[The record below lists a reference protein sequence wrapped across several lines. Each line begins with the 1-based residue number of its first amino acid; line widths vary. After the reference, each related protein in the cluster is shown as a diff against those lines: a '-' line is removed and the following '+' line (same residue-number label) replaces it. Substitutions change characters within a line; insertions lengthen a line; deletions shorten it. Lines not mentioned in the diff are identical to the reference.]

1 MGYELESA
9 ALDAGLG
16 LIAPASAT
24 NSHHFGGHSHEIHH
38 RFTCEWSGAFK
49 PPDRW

>member
-9 ALDAGLG
+9 ALDAGLD

-24 NSHHFGGHSHEIHH
+24 NSHHFGGHSHGIHH
-38 RFTCEWSGAFK
+38 RFTYEWSGAFK